1 MHRIWRNPSISFH
14 PYIEV
19 SRITTNMCICFVLL
33 RHFLSSLPISFS
45 YTYESHLSWHVL
57 SFQTLSFSHSG
68 GNFGGISFVPLGG
81 VANKIYRWKD
91 INRHY
96 YKQQRTTNV
105 TTNTKIRSFNYPV
118 GSPLRFILNEN
129 GKELNGPLLDDVG
142 PGNGG
147 KGPQL
152 NPAGTGRAVDG
163 APGDLLGLGAG
174 VCCLLPDS
182 RSRCACEC
190 VGVGDSGDSVLVT
203 SKAGRLHF
211 GVSIELPGV
220 ELLRLN
226 AGEVADSMY

>member
-1 MHRIWRNPSISFH
+1 M
-14 PYIEV
+14 
-19 SRITTNMCICFVLL
+19 
-33 RHFLSSLPISFS
+33 
-45 YTYESHLSWHVL
+45 
-57 SFQTLSFSHSG
+57 
-68 GNFGGISFVPLGG
+68 
-81 VANKIYRWKD
+81 
-91 INRHY
+91 
-96 YKQQRTTNV
+96 
-105 TTNTKIRSFNYPV
+105 TTNTKILQLSC

-203 SKAGRLHF
+203 SNAGRLHF

-226 AGEVADSMY
+226 AGEVADSMYWARSALEGVLNSYAATASAACLFNRGSFRAFIKAFFSR